1 MRWGSAAQELKRL
14 VKQCWDPNP
23 EKRPVF
29 EEVVK
34 RLDTLIKIMPREA
47 GGGGGG
53 GCCSVQ

>member
-1 MRWGSAAQELKRL
+1 MLGLHAQELKRL
-14 VKQCWDPNP
+14 VKKCWDPNP

-34 RLDTLIKIMPREA
+34 SLDALIKTMPREA

-53 GCCSVQ
+53 GGCCSLQ